1 MTVAPNSP
9 FCQRGFPLHV
19 VQHEIFPNDDERIFY
34 AMRIEYCSALSSP
47 NEMADTRT
55 HRKRSR
61 DRCLLLILST
71 CWSVLQL
78 CQCQCSLGST
88 SFEKVA
94 GASLRSARLNA
105 LYKGSPGEASIT
117 KECLSRCRALADC
130 DSMLLSYTAQ
140 NCMKS
145 TMTSEGRRSDVA
157 ISSPPSSTSY
167 FEKIC
172 LSAPR
177 CNRLWTFE
185 RVIGYEISGFD
196 DRTIPGV
203 NSRLQCQDLCLR
215 EKGFTCRSGEYDYAF
230 QQCRLSSE
238 DRRSQPS
245 SFRPAFGDV
254 DYFENQCVTDGA
266 TGCNYE
272 EKEDTDIERVDATV
286 SAYSQSECQQ
296 QCDATQSFL
305 CHAYSFRQSS
315 SSCKLSSDDTFNL
328 GSNAIRRRIG
338 TSYYQREN
346 CLDLKLTCTDT
357 TMQLILKTREP
368 FDGRIYA
375 QSKPYSCQSFGDK
388 QTVTKF
394 VMDVKGECGV
404 EVESDDHLT
413 NTVVIQYHPLIQQ
426 KGDRV
431 IKLYCSL
438 FEETNRT
445 ISKTFQVSQGQE
457 PAVTAVVN
465 ATAPTPNIRL
475 RITDLNGTD
484 ISGTKIGEPLYF
496 RIEIDE
502 DSVFGIFARDMT
514 AKNGKSDQMIEL
526 IDSEGCAND
535 ARIFPPFDKIP
546 GTKSLQSKFQA
557 FKFAEDSVVRFQ
569 VNVHFCLEECNPVVC
584 PSGTQSWGKK
594 RRRREVSTEN
604 DIVPDYPL
612 VAAIVVEGSP
622 FGNNT
627 GPTGSLVDER
637 EMEDSEEIVCT
648 TKTVVVVTSL
658 GALFLQIGLLAACG
672 SCLLLTRKDQRP
684 RYSEDAASTITETL
698 PPFGSVHHS
707 RLR

>member
-1 MTVAPNSP
+1 MTDV
-9 FCQRGFPLHV
+9 
-19 VQHEIFPNDDERIFY
+19 
-34 AMRIEYCSALSSP
+34 
-47 NEMADTRT
+47 
-55 HRKRSR
+55 RKTWKGTR
-61 DRCLLLILST
+61 DRRLLLIFST
-71 CWSVLQL
+71 WWSVLRL
-78 CQCQCSLGST
+78 CQCQCPVGST

-94 GASLRSARLNA
+94 GSSLRSARLMP
-105 LYKGSPGEASIT
+105 LYKGTQGEAAIT
-117 KECLSRCRALADC
+117 KECLNRCRALSDC
-130 DSMLLSYTAQ
+130 NSMLLSYTAQ

-145 TMTSEGRRSDVA
+145 TTTSEGRRSDVVT
-157 ISSPPSSTSY
+157 SSPPSSTSY

-172 LSAPR
+172 LTAPR
-177 CNRLWTFE
+177 CSRLWTFE

-203 NSRLQCQDLCLR
+203 STRLQCEELCLR
-215 EKGFTCRSGEYDYAF
+215 ERGFVCRSGEYDYAF

-254 DYFENQCVTDGA
+254 DYFENQCVTGNTFINASSWRVARNPNGDGA
-266 TGCNYE
+266 
-272 EKEDTDIERVDATV
+272 
-286 SAYSQSECQQ
+286 
-296 QCDATQSFL
+296 QSFL
-305 CHAYSFRQSS
+305 CHAYSYRPST
-315 SSCKLSSDDTFNL
+315 SSCKLSSDDTYNL
-328 GSNAIRRRIG
+328 GSNAVRRRMG
-338 TSYYQREN
+338 TEYYQRAN

-375 QSKPYSCQSFGDK
+375 QSKPYACQAFGDK

-394 VMDVKGECGV
+394 VMDVKGQCGV
-404 EVESDDHLT
+404 ELERDDHLT

-445 ISKTFQVSQGQE
+445 ISKTFQVSQGLE

-475 RITDLNGTD
+475 RITDANGTD
-484 ISGTKIGEPLYF
+484 ITGTRIGESLYF

-514 AKNGKSDQMIEL
+514 AKNGRGDQMIQL
-526 IDSEGCAND
+526 IDTEGCASD
-535 ARIFPPFDKIP
+535 PRIFPPFDKIP
-546 GTKSLQSKFQA
+546 GSKSLQSRFQA
-557 FKFAEDSVVRFQ
+557 FKFSEDPVVRFQ

-584 PSGTQSWGKK
+584 PGGTQSWGKRRK
-594 RRRREVSTEN
+594 REDSGDNEIP
-604 DIVPDYPL
+604 IVPDYPL
-612 VAAIVVEGSP
+612 VAAIVVEGSS

-627 GPTGSLVDER
+627 GPSDRYIDER
-637 EMEDSEEIVCT
+637 EMEDSDELVCT
-648 TKTVVVVTSL
+648 TKTVVVVSSL

-672 SCLLLTRKDQRP
+672 TCLLLTRKDQRP
-684 RYSEDAASTITETL
+684 KYSEDAASTITETL